1 MALQRFSAGGAEF
14 TQAIISLYE
23 NKTLKNLGGNT
34 LENCLP
40 YNSLQPSWFVSKRI
54 RILAASAR
62 EAFPDGSSI
71 PLPLPVRI

>member
-1 MALQRFSAGGAEF
+1 MVLQRFSAGSAEF
-14 TQAIISLYE
+14 AQAIISLYE
-23 NKTLKNLGGNT
+23 NKTPKNLGGNS
-34 LENCLP
+34 LANCLP
-40 YNSLQPSWFVSKRI
+40 KSVQPSWFVTKRI